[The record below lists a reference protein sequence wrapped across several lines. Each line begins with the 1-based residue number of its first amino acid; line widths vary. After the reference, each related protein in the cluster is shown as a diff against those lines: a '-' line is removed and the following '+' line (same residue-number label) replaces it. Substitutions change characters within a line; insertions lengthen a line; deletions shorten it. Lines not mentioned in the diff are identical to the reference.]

1 MNLIDL
7 KKAKDEAISK
17 AIKDHKVFFAFSNEQ
32 FEKSNTELQPTEKYV
47 RLQDDGFIPELQ
59 FNSFI
64 KEMVKVQDDF
74 KKAVEENNLK
84 EKHIIYEL
92 QNYEC
97 FYTMDPTEAI
107 NALSDFYSEKE
118 ILEVFSKCVKS
129 GEYND

>member
-32 FEKSNTELQPTEKYV
+32 FEESKTELQPNEKYV
-47 RLQDDGFIPELQ
+47 RLQGGGFIPELQ

-97 FYTMDPTEAI
+97 FYTIDPTEAI

-129 GEYND
+129 GEYNE

>member
-32 FEKSNTELQPTEKYV
+32 FEESKTELQPNEKYV
-47 RLQDDGFIPELQ
+47 RLQGGGFIPELQ

-64 KEMVKVQDDF
+64 KEMVKVQDNF

-97 FYTMDPTEAI
+97 FYTMDPTKAI
-107 NALSDFYSEKE
+107 NTLSDFYSEKE

>member
-32 FEKSNTELQPTEKYV
+32 FEESKTELQPNEKYV
-47 RLQDDGFIPELQ
+47 RLQGGGFIPELQ

-64 KEMVKVQDDF
+64 KEMVKVQDNF

-92 QNYEC
+92 QNHEN
-97 FYTMDPTEAI
+97 FYTMDPSDAI
-107 NALSDFYSEKE
+107 SALKNFYSEKE
-118 ILEVFSKCVKS
+118 ILEVFCKCVKS
-129 GEYND
+129 REYNE

>member
-32 FEKSNTELQPTEKYV
+32 FEESKTELQPNEKYV
-47 RLQDDGFIPELQ
+47 RLQGGGFIPELQ

>member
-7 KKAKDEAISK
+7 KKAKDKAISK

-32 FEKSNTELQPTEKYV
+32 FEESKTELQPNEKYV
-47 RLQDDGFIPELQ
+47 KLQSGGFIPELQ

>member
-32 FEKSNTELQPTEKYV
+32 FEESKTELQPNEKYV
-47 RLQDDGFIPELQ
+47 RLQGGGFIPELQ

-118 ILEVFSKCVKS
+118 ILEVFYKCVKS
-129 GEYND
+129 GEYNE

>member
-32 FEKSNTELQPTEKYV
+32 FEESKTELQPNEKYV
-47 RLQDDGFIPELQ
+47 RLQGGGFVPELQ

>member
-32 FEKSNTELQPTEKYV
+32 FEESKTELQPNEKYV
-47 RLQDDGFIPELQ
+47 RLQGGGFIPELQ

-97 FYTMDPTEAI
+97 FYTMDPTDAI
-107 NALSDFYSEKE
+107 NALSDFYSKN
-118 ILEVFSKCVKS
+118 EVVKVFQKCVKS
-129 GEYND
+129 GEYNE

>member
-32 FEKSNTELQPTEKYV
+32 FEESKTELQPNEKYV
-47 RLQDDGFIPELQ
+47 RLQGGGFIPELQ

-64 KEMVKVQDDF
+64 KEMVKVQDNF

-107 NALSDFYSEKE
+107 NTLSDFYSEKE

>member
-32 FEKSNTELQPTEKYV
+32 FEESKTELQPNEKYV
-47 RLQDDGFIPELQ
+47 RLKGGGFIPELQ

>member
-32 FEKSNTELQPTEKYV
+32 FEKSKTELQPNEKYV

-64 KEMVKVQDDF
+64 KEMVKVQDNF

>member
-32 FEKSNTELQPTEKYV
+32 FEESKTELQPNEKYV
-47 RLQDDGFIPELQ
+47 RLQGGGFIPELQ

-97 FYTMDPTEAI
+97 FYTMDPNDAI
-107 NALSDFYSEKE
+107 NALSDLYPKNEVV
-118 ILEVFSKCVKS
+118 EVFQKCVKS

>member
-32 FEKSNTELQPTEKYV
+32 FEESKTELQPNEKYV
-47 RLQDDGFIPELQ
+47 RLQGGGFIPELQ

-97 FYTMDPTEAI
+97 FY
-107 NALSDFYSEKE
+107 
-118 ILEVFSKCVKS
+118 
-129 GEYND
+129 